1 MERISIFNYEAFYL
15 DYLEG
20 NLSEE
25 DAALLL
31 DFFDHHPELRL
42 EEEMLPSFE
51 TNLPTL
57 DQDFK
62 AGLKQVDLVQ
72 DPITAE
78 NAETFIIAE
87 TEGLLSPDRSTEL
100 SDLLKD
106 RKELQDLRKIYAA
119 ARLKP
124 DLFIQYA
131 DKSGLKRKGTIVL
144 WPYISF
150 AVAASVAAFFFFIQP
165 ATELPIGKNNVEF
178 AENDP
183 TDLYGQ
189 GKDPGKVT
197 ESPQSIPNN
206 AGTSVYQ
213 VAAVNETS
221 SGVNKTPRS
230 YSVSNLEKKGAAPL
244 QLDAIDLEIIEN
256 TVAQN
261 TYDERHQHTDYA
273 ILGINDMNNP
283 IKPVTNRL
291 SDAIKQEV
299 DFRTAKTTEKNS
311 GGFYLKIGKFELS
324 HKKH

>member
-20 NLSEE
+20 NLCEE
-25 DAALLL
+25 DTALLL
-31 DFFDHHPELRL
+31 EFLDRHPELRL
-42 EEEMLPSFE
+42 EEGALPTFESELPS
-51 TNLPTL
+51 L
-57 DQDFK
+57 DQTFK
-62 AGLKQVDLVQ
+62 AGLKQTDLVL
-72 DPITAE
+72 DPITTN

-106 RKELQDLRKIYAA
+106 RKELQDLRKIYAV

-124 DLFIQYA
+124 DLSIQYA
-131 DKSGLKRKGTIVL
+131 DKSALKRKGTIIL

-150 AVAASVAAFFFFIQP
+150 AAAASIAAFFFFVQP
-165 ATELPIGKNNVEF
+165 GTKLPIGKNTVEF
-178 AENDP
+178 AEIDP
-183 TDLYGQ
+183 NGS
-189 GKDPGKVT
+189 KVPEQNT
-197 ESPQSIPNN
+197 GEGRTSPQSDSDNST
-206 AGTSVYQ
+206 ATVYQ
-213 VAAVNETS
+213 VAAVEEPVQNNTK
-221 SGVNKTPRS
+221 GTIA
-230 YSVSNLEKKGAAPL
+230 YTIAHLEKKGAAPL
-244 QLDAIDLEIIEN
+244 QLNPIELEIIEN
-256 TVAQN
+256 TIAQ
-261 TYDERHQHTDYA
+261 TQYEERYQNADYA

-299 DFRTAKTTEKNS
+299 DFRTAKTTEKHS